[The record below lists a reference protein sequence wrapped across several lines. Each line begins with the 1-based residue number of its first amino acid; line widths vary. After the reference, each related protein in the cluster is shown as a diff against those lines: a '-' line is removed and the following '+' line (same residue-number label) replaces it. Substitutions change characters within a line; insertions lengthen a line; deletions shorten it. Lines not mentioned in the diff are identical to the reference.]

1 MTNKKNLGIGGI
13 IVLLIAAYLGL
24 DLSGHK
30 NNSTPSSSIPANQ
43 RTETTF
49 SNDGVDTIKAA
60 YERRESNVQV
70 QGSGRVKAILKE
82 DNDGSRHQKFILILK
97 NGLSILVAHNI
108 DLAPKI

>member
-30 NNSTPSSSIPANQ
+30 SNPTPSSSIPAKQ

-60 YERRESNVQV
+60 YERRQSNVQV
-70 QGSGRVKAILKE
+70 QGSGRVKACLLYTSPSPRDQQI
-82 DNDGSRHQKFILILK
+82 
-97 NGLSILVAHNI
+97 
-108 DLAPKI
+108 

>member
-30 NNSTPSSSIPANQ
+30 NNPTPSSIPANH

-49 SNDGVDTIKAA
+49 SNDGVDTIKA
-60 YERRESNVQV
+60 
-70 QGSGRVKAILKE
+70 
-82 DNDGSRHQKFILILK
+82 
-97 NGLSILVAHNI
+97 
-108 DLAPKI
+108 